1 MAVAWTG
8 TFTITTPGTAPT
20 ATNSTTL
27 TNTGAS
33 WPTGGGVTLANMWLR
48 VLTGP
53 GAGTDTLIASNTA
66 TVITVSAWAGT
77 QPTTGSTYEIVH
89 KLLNGDTIT
98 GSLSLGNG
106 TISEFAD
113 NATVEVTGAFSV
125 TLTGSCIVRWGKT
138 ETTYGTIQSSTR
150 TSARAMGSW
159 TGMTVNTGGAISLK
173 YMKIFDANIPLTV
186 AAGVSSGTGSII
198 GKIWIEGAISYGF
211 ISSGTTDQNK
221 TWSGIYM
228 AASKSTGTNFSTAN
242 TAFTEIMDRHWIA
255 TNNFTGINLG
265 ASNGP
270 TRQIVRDSINFCQQN
285 QLFDN
290 VGGTSKYYTIQD
302 CYTYGTAVNDG
313 AIMIGNSS
321 GTGTSNY
328 EMRRNVV
335 DGSRSIFGAG
345 TGGVG
350 IMASAFNDWVTKKWA
365 GFQAIAIANSTSY
378 SASTSDNDFMAGT
391 NGANKDNIDTSAS
404 TTSTATPHQ
413 YAVLTASRTN
423 AKSVRNRP
431 LTCNNVV
438 VGTPT
443 DKSVVVTFDCTN
455 GVVAGQGSSTVT
467 TDSNSGQTVLST
479 TTTTGFEVGEAV
491 EVGYGTARYELCRI
505 ASISAGVSLT
515 MAANLTFSHTSA
527 QADTIKKQL
536 RHFGLPFI
544 RYGTATGSYNMET
557 QVPQDEESWGLI
569 FTGWKTTYNGLAI
582 AWNRLGHS
590 VTLNNLYPSTTYYIQ
605 ACCYNPLGEV
615 MVASETSFTT
625 AADTLYSDPGVA
637 NVRLAT
643 SYSFNGASNR
653 TGTAR
658 IPAIANVKIGYAYD
672 SSDSLTGTYDGSD
685 RYTDPLEVN
694 VKLGTTYTFNTVL
707 KTGLYLLAVIIG
719 GIIGLPLDKFGKLGG
734 S

>member
-1 MAVAWTG
+1 
-8 TFTITTPGTAPT
+8 
-20 ATNSTTL
+20 
-27 TNTGAS
+27 
-33 WPTGGGVTLANMWLR
+33 
-48 VLTGP
+48 
-53 GAGTDTLIASNTA
+53 
-66 TVITVSAWAGT
+66 
-77 QPTTGSTYEIVH
+77 
-89 KLLNGDTIT
+89 
-98 GSLSLGNG
+98 
-106 TISEFAD
+106 
-113 NATVEVTGAFSV
+113 
-125 TLTGSCIVRWGKT
+125 
-138 ETTYGTIQSSTR
+138 
-150 TSARAMGSW
+150 
-159 TGMTVNTGGAISLK
+159 
-173 YMKIFDANIPLTV
+173 
-186 AAGVSSGTGSII
+186 
-198 GKIWIEGAISYGF
+198 
-211 ISSGTTDQNK
+211 
-221 TWSGIYM
+221 
-228 AASKSTGTNFSTAN
+228 
-242 TAFTEIMDRHWIA
+242 
-255 TNNFTGINLG
+255 
-265 ASNGP
+265 
-270 TRQIVRDSINFCQQN
+270 
-285 QLFDN
+285 
-290 VGGTSKYYTIQD
+290 
-302 CYTYGTAVNDG
+302 
-313 AIMIGNSS
+313 MIGNSS

-335 DGSRSIFGAG
+335 DGSRSIFGNG

-365 GFQAIAIANSTSY
+365 GFQAIAITNGTSY

-443 DKSVVVTFDCTN
+443 DKAVTVTFDCTN

-467 TDSNSGQTVLST
+467 TDSNSGQKVLST
-479 TTTTGFEVGEAV
+479 TTTTGFEVGEIV

-505 ASISAGVSLT
+505 ASISAATSLT
-515 MAANLTFSHTSA
+515 MESNLSFSHTSA

-557 QVPQDEESWGLI
+557 QCPQDEESWGLI
-569 FTGWKTTYNGLAI
+569 FTGWKTTYNGMAI
-582 AWNRLGHS
+582 AWNKLGHS